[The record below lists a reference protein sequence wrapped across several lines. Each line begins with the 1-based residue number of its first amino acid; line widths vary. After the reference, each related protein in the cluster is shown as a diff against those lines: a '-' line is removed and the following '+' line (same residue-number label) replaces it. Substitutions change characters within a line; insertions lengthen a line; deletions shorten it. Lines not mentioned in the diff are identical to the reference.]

1 MKALVYKQLSQSA
14 EGRKE
19 AHTIML
25 NEVKSKIDALVESA
39 PASNREAL
47 SKMMD
52 SAMEKI
58 AALGNGDLFTFFAND
73 DISARNFICYINDI
87 LKGNL

>member
-1 MKALVYKQLSQSA
+1 MKTLVYKQLSQSA
-14 EGRKE
+14 EGSKE

-39 PASNREAL
+39 PANNREKL

-73 DISARNFICYINDI
+73 DISTRNFICYINDI
-87 LKGNL
+87 LKGDL